1 MQPGFVPVSR
11 CFVSTIAVASSPW
24 IDARSRI
31 RDVPIFRDLSHWQ
44 IGFPRIPVGC
54 QDFCQ
59 DSYLLRTF
67 GWSLVETF
75 GEVSP
80 DT

>member
-31 RDVPIFRDLSHWQ
+31 RDVPIFRDLSQWVSTD
-44 IGFPRIPVGC
+44 PCC

-59 DSYLLRTF
+59 DFCLLRTF
-67 GWSLVETF
+67 GWSLVEIF

>member
-1 MQPGFVPVSR
+1 MQPGFVPISR

-24 IDARSRI
+24 IDAPSRI

-59 DSYLLRTF
+59 DFCLLRTF
-67 GWSLVETF
+67 GWSLVETID
-75 GEVSP
+75 EVRA